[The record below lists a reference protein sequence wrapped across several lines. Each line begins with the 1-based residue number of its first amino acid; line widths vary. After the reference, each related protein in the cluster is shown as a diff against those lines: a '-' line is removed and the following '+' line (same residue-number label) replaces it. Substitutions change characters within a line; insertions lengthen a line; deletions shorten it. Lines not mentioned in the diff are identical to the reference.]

1 MAETGTIN
9 LMDQNISEST
19 PENEKIMSSSPSVIE
34 NSPDRSILYNDPK
47 PFLQHSGKKV
57 LNKCGIELEPEL
69 TSKKIIT
76 TGELEKE
83 QSKRT
88 RVSSSSS
95 SSSSCSSTS
104 SSSSSDKSNKSNP
117 VINGPSTSSAGKVT
131 WRAKKNYRVSP
142 INSNESDVDLS
153 DSDPTFTVHRSRSSI
168 NSSPSSFEE
177 SNDINCD
184 PETNR
189 KSRKRQRN
197 PSKWKQNVAKTLRNS
212 GKAYVSCTTKKE
224 IPARS
229 VKGSC
234 KCRLKCPEN
243 INDTDRTTL
252 FQSYWS
258 IGNIELQRS
267 YIRSC
272 MMEIKPR
279 YKYTNADKPRLPN
292 NAFYF
297 TVNNIK
303 IRVCKTFF
311 INTLDICDRQIRTVK
326 KKTDPQGF
334 ISKDIRGKHASRKPT
349 DPTLIES
356 IRQHIDSI
364 PRIESHYLR
373 ANTSREY
380 ISGDKTIMDI
390 WRDFDNMRK
399 IQGKSSCEYWLY
411 YDIFNKEFNISFFQ
425 PKKDRCD
432 LCLDFELA
440 TPNRNIE
447 IKKKY
452 EDHLAEKNLC
462 RQEKRVDRQNINEN
476 CLKKQRQLKSE
487 TKMEKK
493 QSMR

>member
-1 MAETGTIN
+1 MKKRADLILEKIGVHRDNVNKENVVPSNRYEMAETDTIN

-47 PFLQHSGKKV
+47 SFLQHSGKKV

-153 DSDPTFTVHRSRSSI
+153 DSDPTFTVHRSRSSST

-229 VKGSC
+229 VK
-234 KCRLKCPEN
+234 
-243 INDTDRTTL
+243 
-252 FQSYWS
+252 
-258 IGNIELQRS
+258 
-267 YIRSC
+267 
-272 MMEIKPR
+272 
-279 YKYTNADKPRLPN
+279 
-292 NAFYF
+292 
-297 TVNNIK
+297 
-303 IRVCKTFF
+303 
-311 INTLDICDRQIRTVK
+311 
-326 KKTDPQGF
+326 
-334 ISKDIRGKHASRKPT
+334 
-349 DPTLIES
+349 
-356 IRQHIDSI
+356 
-364 PRIESHYLR
+364 
-373 ANTSREY
+373 
-380 ISGDKTIMDI
+380 
-390 WRDFDNMRK
+390 
-399 IQGKSSCEYWLY
+399 
-411 YDIFNKEFNISFFQ
+411 
-425 PKKDRCD
+425 
-432 LCLDFELA
+432 
-440 TPNRNIE
+440 
-447 IKKKY
+447 
-452 EDHLAEKNLC
+452 EKNLC
-462 RQEKRVDRQNINEN
+462 RQEKRVDRQNINE
-476 CLKKQRQLKSE
+476 
-487 TKMEKK
+487 EK
-493 QSMR
+493 